1 MAEDSAGLPA
11 NPAGARAN
19 PNPAQ
24 HVGPEVSE
32 ILLTRRH
39 PMIMQV
45 AHLAPSQPAP
55 LLNFTRDDESSSQAR

>member
-11 NPAGARAN
+11 SPAGTRAN

-24 HVGPEVSE
+24 HVGLEVSE
-32 ILLTRRH
+32 ILPACRH

-45 AHLAPSQPAP
+45 AHLA
-55 LLNFTRDDESSSQAR
+55 